1 MLQIFST
8 AAILHRQELEPE
20 ETMKRAASGMSIYA
34 LIATGSIIAIAL
46 LALVANRLGFPRS
59 ADGVTDSII
68 IELGSFIVTVALI
81 GSLSAWVQTRIE
93 EKKLTALRVYA
104 SARLRHEL
112 TDVIEAMQAL
122 QNLAVPEPA
131 TLRGD
136 FVTLDGVRLFYRPLA
151 ISRFRLTLRE
161 LEQRIVELRALI
173 AEIGFVVPVE
183 SRDHLFGMG
192 RAFAALPRHA
202 NWIADSHADYFLE
215 HGVFP
220 AEAPRLPDWAMVQ
233 EHIAE
238 ALRALGV
245 PSSDTVD
252 LAALER
258 LLERFSSNVA
268 QAYLRTDESL
278 IDVSDRYETILPRS
292 ERYELAIRNGY
303 LPDILRPAK

>member
-1 MLQIFST
+1 
-8 AAILHRQELEPE
+8 
-20 ETMKRAASGMSIYA
+20 MKRAASGMSIYA
-34 LIATGSIIAIAL
+34 LIATGSVIAIAL

-59 ADGVTDSII
+59 ADGVMDSII

-122 QNLAVPEPA
+122 QNMAVPEPA

-136 FVTLDGVRLFYRPLA
+136 FVTLGGVRLFYRPLA

-183 SRDHLFGMG
+183 SRDHLFGIG

-202 NWIADSHADYFLE
+202 SWIADSHADHYLE
-215 HGVFP
+215 HGVVP
-220 AEAPRLPDWAMVQ
+220 DAAPKLPQWSELQ

-258 LLERFSSNVA
+258 LLERFSSDVA
-268 QAYLRTDESL
+268 HAYLRTDESL